1 MKTYKRSRKSRKG
14 KKGRKHPTKR
24 RKHFGGLFGY
34 SESDRIQTI
43 DKYIRAEIG
52 NNSQGK
58 TFDIMQKNPDSI
70 QKYLDTINKIS
81 GNNTYKVGNSLMKMQ
96 ILKAQLTKALPK

>member
-24 RKHFGGLFGY
+24 RKHLGGLFGY
-34 SESDRIQTI
+34 SESDRIETI
-43 DKYIRAEIG
+43 DKYIRAEVG
-52 NNSQGK
+52 NNTQGK

-81 GNNTYKVGNSLMKMQ
+81 EINKYKNDNSLEKMR